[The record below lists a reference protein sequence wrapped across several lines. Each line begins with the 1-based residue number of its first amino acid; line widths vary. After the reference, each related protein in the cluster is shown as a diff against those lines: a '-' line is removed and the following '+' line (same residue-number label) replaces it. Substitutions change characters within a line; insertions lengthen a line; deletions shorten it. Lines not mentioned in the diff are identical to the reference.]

1 MATTRMVIVS
11 GSPGSGKTGLA
22 EQLGKAL
29 GFPVISRDSLKE
41 VLMDIWPPH
50 DRNDSEKLGRASW
63 PLMFQ
68 VLDALL
74 GRIPGVI
81 VESNFVRGDSE
92 ADILDRLNRSTAI
105 LIHCSADEQ
114 VIAERIDA
122 RKDDHQRHEGHFDEQ
137 IGPDV
142 MKAIEEDEYEPLEL
156 PIPVIRVDTTNG
168 YNPSIE
174 EILQT
179 VRNVHPA

>member
-1 MATTRMVIVS
+1 MTSTRMIIVS

-22 EQLGKAL
+22 AKLGEEL
-29 GFPVISRDSLKE
+29 GYPMISRDSLKE
-41 VLMDIWPPH
+41 VLMDIWPPQ
-50 DRNDSEKLGRASW
+50 DRDDSERLGRASW
-63 PLMFQ
+63 PLMYQ

-92 ADILDRLNRSTAI
+92 EDILDRLHRSTAI

-114 VIAERIDA
+114 IIAERIEE
-122 RKDDHQRHEGHFDEQ
+122 RKYDQNRHEGHFDEQ

-142 MKAIEEDEYEPLEL
+142 MKAIDEDEYEPLEL
-156 PIPVIRVDTTNG
+156 PIPVVRVDTTNG
-168 YNPSIE
+168 YNPSME

-179 VRNVHPA
+179 VKNVQPA